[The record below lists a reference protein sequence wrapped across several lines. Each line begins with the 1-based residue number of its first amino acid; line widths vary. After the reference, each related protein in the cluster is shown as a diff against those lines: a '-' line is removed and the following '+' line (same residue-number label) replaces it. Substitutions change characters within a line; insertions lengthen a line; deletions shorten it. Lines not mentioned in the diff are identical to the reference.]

1 MVDIKQEEKINKYLD
16 LAVEI
21 KELWKMKSAKV
32 VPVVIGA
39 LGTIPKRLKDY
50 LRNINAGIDLVHF
63 KEQVLPGST
72 RILGK
77 VLKFWGSFL
86 RPDIYDGTE
95 ISGIDIPAV
104 KHAP

>member
-1 MVDIKQEEKINKYLD
+1 MDIKQEEKINKYLD

-39 LGTIPKRLKDY
+39 LGTIPKRLKVY
-50 LRNINAGIDLVHF
+50 LRNINVGIGLVHF
-63 KEQVLPGST
+63 KEQSCRDQQGSSKS
-72 RILGK
+72 R
-77 VLKFWGSFL
+77 SRNFL

>member
-39 LGTIPKRLKDY
+39 LGTIPKRLKVY
-50 LRNINAGIDLVHF
+50 LRYINVGIDLVHF
-63 KEQVLPGST
+63 KEQSCRDQQGSSEESLNSEAAFCDL
-72 RILGK
+72 IYMMG
-77 VLKFWGSFL
+77 LKF
-86 RPDIYDGTE
+86 
-95 ISGIDIPAV
+95 PALTYL
-104 KHAP
+104 P